1 MGMGGFRRVVAV
13 VARVGAASLVLVL
26 VAGCSGA
33 KGGGSGA
40 ASASRARTTASHRRP
55 VPAPDPDPRHLVLG
69 DCFTADHV
77 TLRGGIGATGA
88 VHVVACDRPHDAE
101 VFGRFIVAGPDY
113 PPAPTWGPTADVDCG
128 NLAPQYDMDSWTL
141 APSVAPVRSFLPT
154 RDQWAAGDHSGVCY
168 WVPAPGPTAGRLR
181 HDKTTLTPDQ
191 YAYLDAAQRPE
202 SALAETPQ
210 RWGETSPDSY
220 REWAGG
226 VADSLTTEAQ
236 LLENH
241 HWPVPAQGPAGAL
254 LQRLATLTPLWRD
267 ASRTVSPAGLKSAL
281 RSAEA
286 QTTTSQERAVR
297 AALGLT
303 TARVG

>member
-1 MGMGGFRRVVAV
+1 MITAA
-13 VARVGAASLVLVL
+13 ARVGAAALVLAL
-26 VAGCSGA
+26 VAGCSGH
-33 KGGGSGA
+33 KGVASGSPSAGR
-40 ASASRARTTASHRRP
+40 ASTTASHRGP
-55 VPAPDPDPRHLVLG
+55 VPTSDPDPRHLALG

-77 TLRGGIGATGA
+77 TLSGGIGARGA
-88 VHVVACDRPHDAE
+88 VHVAPCDRPHNAE

-113 PPAPTWGPTADVDCG
+113 PTASDWGPIADVDCG

-141 APSVAPVRSFLPT
+141 APSTAPVRAFLPT

-168 WVPAPGPTAGRLR
+168 WVPAHGPTTSRLR
-181 HDKTTLTPDQ
+181 RDETTLTPDQ

-202 SALAETPQ
+202 SALALTPQ
-210 RWGETSPDSY
+210 RSGENDQVSY
-220 REWAGG
+220 RNWAAG

-236 LLENH
+236 LLKNR
-241 HWPVPAQGPAGAL
+241 HWPVSAQGPVNAL
-254 LQRLATLTPLWRD
+254 LQRLATLTPVWRN
-267 ASRTVSPAGLKSAL
+267 ASVIASFPALRSAL

-286 QTTTSQERAVR
+286 QTATPQERAVR